1 MDYTKDMEMAC
12 ELLHEQVSDLIR
24 KIKNNG
30 MSTGDLEKLD
40 KLTHSLKS
48 VKSTM
53 KMEQEDEEDYSG
65 RYPYWMGGTYA
76 DGNGGSMNT
85 GSYAR
90 GRGRNARRDSMGR
103 YSSRGYSRAEGD
115 MAEIVEELKGMMSD
129 LPEDKQREVQRF
141 VEKVERM

>member
-12 ELLHEQVSDLIR
+12 ELLHEQLGDLVR

-48 VKSTM
+48 VKGTM
-53 KMEQEDEEDYSG
+53 QMEQAEEEGYSG
-65 RYPYWMGGTYA
+65 MYPYMGGY
-76 DGNGGSMNT
+76 GYNRGGSYERGDG

-90 GRGRNARRDSMGR
+90 GRTNARRDSMGR
-103 YSSRGYSRAEGD
+103 YSGERGYSR
-115 MAEIVEELKGMMSD
+115 SD
-129 LPEDKQREVQRF
+129 LSDKLRELMDDAPDEHSRKKIQRLIED
-141 VEKVERM
+141 MDD

>member
-12 ELLHEQVSDLIR
+12 ELLHEQISDLIR

-48 VKSTM
+48 VKGTM
-53 KMEQEDEEDYSG
+53 QMEQADEEGYSG
-65 RYPYWMGGTYA
+65 YYPYMGGY
-76 DGNGGSMNT
+76 GYENRNGGASRGSQG

-90 GRGRNARRDSMGR
+90 KRDRMGR
-103 YSSRGYSRAEGD
+103 YSGEYGYSRNDLADKMRELMND
-115 MAEIVEELKGMMSD
+115 APDDRTRQEI
-129 LPEDKQREVQRF
+129 QRM
-141 VEKVERM
+141 VEKLENA

>member
-12 ELLHEQVSDLIR
+12 ELLHEQISDLIR

-48 VKSTM
+48 VKGTM
-53 KMEQEDEEDYSG
+53 QMEQADEEGYSG
-65 RYPYWMGGTYA
+65 RYPYWMGGAYA
-76 DGNGGSMNT
+76 DGNGSSMNT

-103 YSSRGYSRAEGD
+103 YSGEYGYSRNDLADKMREL
-115 MAEIVEELKGMMSD
+115 MADAPDDRTRQEI
-129 LPEDKQREVQRF
+129 QRM
-141 VEKVERM
+141 VEKLENA

>member
-53 KMEQEDEEDYSG
+53 KMEQEDEEGYSG
-65 RYPYWMGGTYA
+65 RYPYWMGGAYA

-103 YSSRGYSRAEGD
+103 YSSEYGYSRNDLADKMRELMND
-115 MAEIVEELKGMMSD
+115 APDDRTRQEI
-129 LPEDKQREVQRF
+129 QRM
-141 VEKVERM
+141 VEKLENA

>member
-103 YSSRGYSRAEGD
+103 YSGGRYMGGYSGRYDDGYS
-115 MAEIVEELKGMMSD
+115 GHYPPMMPYGRD
-129 LPEDKQREVQRF
+129 DWRY
-141 VEKVERM
+141 

>member
-12 ELLHEQVSDLIR
+12 ELLHEQLGDLVR

-48 VKSTM
+48 VKGTM
-53 KMEQEDEEDYSG
+53 QMEQAEEDGYSG
-65 RYPYWMGGTYA
+65 MYPYMGGY
-76 DGNGGSMNT
+76 GYNRGGSYGNDG

-90 GRGRNARRDSMGR
+90 GRTNARRDSMGR
-103 YSSRGYSRAEGD
+103 YSGERGYSRNDLSDKMRELMEDAPDERTRR
-115 MAEIVEELKGMMSD
+115 EIQQMIDRLD
-129 LPEDKQREVQRF
+129 A
-141 VEKVERM
+141 